1 MMTNQLTDLQ
11 LHQYLKSPEGAR
23 MVALSE
29 KLYKSLVSDGMDKQ
43 IVGRILEAN
52 LLTSAANQES
62 IEEFSPT
69 LSLIKQ
75 SIITS
80 HYYEESRE
88 AAFQR
93 AGATFTLAREK
104 IENQQ
109 NSHPLVPQSSVT
121 FQQLHQYLESP
132 EGDRKAGHLKRMHKS
147 LVSGGM
153 DEQVVGRILEAN
165 LVASYTKQES
175 IEEFGKNLYL
185 IEQSLIASHYYEES
199 REEAFQRVGKT
210 FNFVIDKIE
219 ERSPEMETE
228 PVTDSYSYSVA
239 EADIEPETEPE
250 TEAELETN
258 NEAEAELGLPEPVTE
273 ADDLQIISEPVLPD
287 QVFEYHDPL
296 TGSEPARFEGVR
308 ETFDPL
314 TNPNPISEGTVSE
327 FIEPVGSSISES
339 AGTVIEPIDGL
350 QGFVTDGSAEFSDE
364 QLQADLV
371 NSMAASTEVL
381 A

>member
-1 MMTNQLTDLQ
+1 M
-11 LHQYLKSPEGAR
+11 G
-23 MVALSE
+23 
-29 KLYKSLVSDGMDKQ
+29 
-43 IVGRILEAN
+43 GRILEAN

-210 FNFVIDKIE
+210 FNLVIDKIE
-219 ERSPEMETE
+219 ERTPEMETK
-228 PVTDSYSYSVA
+228 PVTDSYSYSGA
-239 EADIEPETEPE
+239 EA
-250 TEAELETN
+250 
-258 NEAEAELGLPEPVTE
+258 
-273 ADDLQIISEPVLPD
+273 
-287 QVFEYHDPL
+287 
-296 TGSEPARFEGVR
+296 
-308 ETFDPL
+308 
-314 TNPNPISEGTVSE
+314 
-327 FIEPVGSSISES
+327 
-339 AGTVIEPIDGL
+339 
-350 QGFVTDGSAEFSDE
+350 
-364 QLQADLV
+364 
-371 NSMAASTEVL
+371 
-381 A
+381 